1 MEAALG
7 QLPADNTLTEENS
20 KQEPQVE
27 EQKLQ
32 EVNTQIAQP
41 EIGKSE
47 DLSKNLQNNFVS
59 DSGQHVTTFDV
70 PQEQESVSVDDLFD
84 DWDN

>member
-20 KQEPQVE
+20 KQELQVE

-32 EVNTQIAQP
+32 EDNSQIAQP
-41 EIGKSE
+41 EIGESE
-47 DLSKNLQNNFVS
+47 DLSKNLQDNSVS
-59 DSGQHVTTFDV
+59 DSEQQVTTFDV